1 MYRLLFVLL
10 LLSFHTFADTSSANS
25 LTIANSK
32 AWKPFS
38 FINSDGEPDG
48 ILIDYWKAYGKK
60 HNVDIEFVLL
70 DWQASLDALKD
81 GRADIHAGLLWS
93 EERDAYLDYAPA
105 LMNIDTQMF
114 ISQDLIATNLD
125 QFLLGDHQYQ
135 VGVVAGGYEQA
146 FTQQHYPN
154 LNLLSFSNNHQM
166 IEAAFNGELD
176 AFVADLQVANFY
188 VLSSGEQ
195 AHRFVG
201 VRHLYSG
208 ELRPAVM
215 QGNQQLL
222 EQITSGLA
230 ALTNEEKKQ
239 ILNRWMYISTVYPDY
254 LLPLSILVIVVVAVV
269 YIVMLNATVKARTKA
284 LEQANQELK
293 KLSETD
299 QLTNLSNRR
308 HFVLEFECRLNNPGS
323 IAIMIFDIDDFKRV
337 NDEYGHQVGD
347 RVIREVAEAAKS
359 VLSEPHL
366 IGRIGGEEFA
376 VVVNNEG
383 VADVVELAEMI
394 CDQVR
399 TVDLREDKTR
409 KVTVSIGCAYYP
421 HTSMAISLSDADKL
435 MYQSKV
441 AGKNRVTAQEFTI
454 DEPIDVKNST

>member
-1 MYRLLFVLL
+1 MYRLLLALL
-10 LLSFHTFADTSSANS
+10 LLSFNTFADTSSANS

-60 HNVDIEFVLL
+60 HNVNIEFLLL

-93 EERDAYLDYAPA
+93 EERDAYLDYAPT
-105 LMNIDTQMF
+105 LMNIDTHMF

-125 QFLLGDHQYQ
+125 QFLLGGHQYQ

-146 FTQQHYPN
+146 FTQLHYPN
-154 LNLLSFSNNHQM
+154 LNLLSFSNNNQM

-188 VLSSGEQ
+188 LLSSGEQ

-208 ELRPAVM
+208 ELRPAVV
-215 QGNQQLL
+215 QGNNQLL
-222 EQITSGLA
+222 KQITSGLA
-230 ALTNEEKKQ
+230 ALTNAEKKQ
-239 ILNRWMYISTVYPDY
+239 ILNRWMYINTVYPDY
-254 LLPLSILVIVVVAVV
+254 LLPLSILVIVVVVV
-269 YIVMLNATVKARTKA
+269 GYIVMLNATVKARTKA
-284 LEQANQELK
+284 LKQANQELK

-299 QLTNLSNRR
+299 QLTCLSNRR
-308 HFVLEFECRLNNPGS
+308 HFVLEFERRLNNPGS

-376 VVVNNEG
+376 VVVNDEG
-383 VADVVELAEMI
+383 FADVVELAEMI

-399 TVDLREDKTR
+399 TIGLREDIAR

-421 HTSMAISLSDADKL
+421 KTSTAISLSDADKL

-441 AGKNRVTAQEFTI
+441 AGKNRVTAQKFKI
-454 DEPIDVKNST
+454 DEPIGAKSST

>member
-1 MYRLLFVLL
+1 MYRLLLALL
-10 LLSFHTFADTSSANS
+10 LLSFNTFADTSSANS

-60 HNVDIEFVLL
+60 NNVNIEFLLL

-105 LMNIDTQMF
+105 LMNIDTHMF

-125 QFLLGDHQYQ
+125 QFLLGGHQYQ

-146 FTQQHYPN
+146 FTQLHYPN
-154 LNLLSFSNNHQM
+154 LNLLSFSNNNQM

-188 VLSSGEQ
+188 LLSSGEQ

-208 ELRPAVM
+208 ELRPAVV
-215 QGNQQLL
+215 QGNNQLL

-230 ALTNEEKKQ
+230 ALTNAEKKQ
-239 ILNRWMYISTVYPDY
+239 ILNRWMYINTVYPDY
-254 LLPLSILVIVVVAVV
+254 LLPLSILVIVVVVV
-269 YIVMLNATVKARTKA
+269 GYIVMLNATVKARTKA
-284 LEQANQELK
+284 LKQANQELK

-299 QLTNLSNRR
+299 QLTSLSNRR
-308 HFVLEFECRLNNPGS
+308 HFVLEFERRLNNPGS

-376 VVVNNEG
+376 VVVNDEG
-383 VADVVELAEMI
+383 FADVVELAEMI

-399 TVDLREDKTR
+399 TIGLREDIAR

-421 HTSMAISLSDADKL
+421 KTSTAISLSDADKL

-441 AGKNRVTAQEFTI
+441 AGKNCVTAQKFKI
-454 DEPIDVKNST
+454 DEPIGAKSST